1 MDTSTL
7 GVRERHLHCPGVGPA
22 NGAMPHAHLDGE
34 ERERG
39 PTGVVGEVGWLIQ
52 MYRILSSGVW
62 SRNVELM
69 ECGRSWYGGKNLDD

>member
-34 ERERG
+34 
-39 PTGVVGEVGWLIQ
+39 VGWLIQ

-69 ECGRSWYGGKNLDD
+69 ECGRSWYGEKNLDD